1 MAQNLRVEE
10 KTLNA
15 SQGDRS
21 QLASIKEE
29 VPAKGLQA
37 WLNKDFWIGRTIWVS
52 LGVERASLTGLAMSV
67 DGYRAAKVTRAGD
80 LLVLTRDSSGLFGG
94 TVLAPDMPLNAYPI
108 VKETE
113 TEILVDLASPK
124 TPYGLT
130 LSNFNAGTYSD
141 TELAPRFEY
150 VRSLETTANSLS
162 FVSVTTTKSP
172 QPLFSDED
180 GTAEAASG
188 QDPYLLSLTL
198 RTDWIL
204 PIENEGFTRKAADEN
219 TLGFFLTP
227 KRIIN
232 NGTATEEL
240 VQKIA
245 TNKPFVWEI
254 SANTPA
260 EYRPAIE
267 QAILAWNPSLGGD
280 VLKVNY
286 AEKTDSVTKPN
297 VSNLI
302 WDDNMAVGF
311 AFANWRSSPTTGEI
325 VQAQVYMSGS
335 MWAQGARM
343 TFQLRDIERQIREAG
358 AQRHGGGVAS
368 PQRAETIAALKK
380 ARTQLRALQKET
392 AKQLAQTK
400 GFNKRLFLGL
410 NSGLAAERARSNE
423 FCFRPINVFQDIA
436 TAATGIDAELDKA
449 LRDLEQATTPRRQE
463 DIVTSEHEFPTH
475 MPYPTAGM
483 DAETFSKYVV
493 RAVVMHEVGHTLGL
507 RHNFMGSLGTSKGGE
522 IQSAS
527 IMDYNDEVIDAQFS
541 EPGSYDQA
549 IVASEY
555 QDKPIVEQLKFCTDE
570 HAGAGI
576 PTCSPFDFSANP
588 IRGQH
593 VSEETNLTMA
603 QLFLQYGQA
612 DVAIALIQRGLST
625 NIQKIRH
632 MLFSADI
639 AKQFLQD
646 PAFGES
652 QKEAWKM
659 LTQSMAMQ
667 DLGYPAE
674 LQQAYK
680 ELLISY
686 TAMLTTPESAA
697 SAIAPELV
705 NFNKEVLV
713 DSDGSYSLGVRRY
726 AILGLQ
732 NIQAPAGRLALS
744 QTLELLNAKLA
755 QGTASESTAEDEEVV
770 LLVEKIL
777 KRDGYYK

>member
-1 MAQNLRVEE
+1 
-10 KTLNA
+10 
-15 SQGDRS
+15 
-21 QLASIKEE
+21 
-29 VPAKGLQA
+29 
-37 WLNKDFWIGRTIWVS
+37 
-52 LGVERASLTGLAMSV
+52 
-67 DGYRAAKVTRAGD
+67 
-80 LLVLTRDSSGLFGG
+80 
-94 TVLAPDMPLNAYPI
+94 
-108 VKETE
+108 
-113 TEILVDLASPK
+113 
-124 TPYGLT
+124 
-130 LSNFNAGTYSD
+130 
-141 TELAPRFEY
+141 
-150 VRSLETTANSLS
+150 
-162 FVSVTTTKSP
+162 
-172 QPLFSDED
+172 
-180 GTAEAASG
+180 
-188 QDPYLLSLTL
+188 
-198 RTDWIL
+198 
-204 PIENEGFTRKAADEN
+204 
-219 TLGFFLTP
+219 
-227 KRIIN
+227 
-232 NGTATEEL
+232 
-240 VQKIA
+240 
-245 TNKPFVWEI
+245 
-254 SANTPA
+254 
-260 EYRPAIE
+260 
-267 QAILAWNPSLGGD
+267 
-280 VLKVNY
+280 
-286 AEKTDSVTKPN
+286 
-297 VSNLI
+297 
-302 WDDNMAVGF
+302 
-311 AFANWRSSPTTGEI
+311 
-325 VQAQVYMSGS
+325 
-335 MWAQGARM
+335 
-343 TFQLRDIERQIREAG
+343 
-358 AQRHGGGVAS
+358 
-368 PQRAETIAALKK
+368 
-380 ARTQLRALQKET
+380 
-392 AKQLAQTK
+392 
-400 GFNKRLFLGL
+400 
-410 NSGLAAERARSNE
+410 
-423 FCFRPINVFQDIA
+423 
-436 TAATGIDAELDKA
+436 
-449 LRDLEQATTPRRQE
+449 
-463 DIVTSEHEFPTH
+463 
-475 MPYPTAGM
+475 
-483 DAETFSKYVV
+483 
-493 RAVVMHEVGHTLGL
+493 MHEVGHTLGL